1 MSPQISSIVWKTATV
16 VLIVIV
22 TRWLLNGKE
31 VETAKTIG
39 DKHVY
44 GIRRRIKIMGV
55 GTASL
60 FVAVL
65 IGFHQEFFNP
75 RSLWLIAIPSFF
87 ILAAIWLANGSVTT
101 SGGGIVKKTLW
112 STQTLP
118 WQEISSVRFYERQKY
133 IELRGENRKLT
144 IDVRFVAL
152 GQLLDEI
159 AHHAEVQVERK

>member
-22 TRWLLNGKE
+22 TRWLLEEKD

-44 GIRRRIKIMGV
+44 GIRRRIKITGF

-60 FVAVL
+60 FIAVL

-75 RSLWLIAIPSFF
+75 RSLGLVAIPLFF
-87 ILAAIWLANGSVTT
+87 ILVAIWLANGSVITT
-101 SGGGIVKKTLW
+101 GNGIVKKTIW

-118 WQEISSVRFYERQKY
+118 WQEISSIRFYERQKY
-133 IELRGENRKLT
+133 IELHSENRKLT
-144 IDVRFVAL
+144 IDARFVAL
-152 GQLLDEI
+152 GKLLDEI
-159 AHHAEVQVERK
+159 VQYTKVQVERK